1 MTDKITYKKP
11 RDVEIWLDV
20 ALKKERQKYAAT
32 PVTPDMIA
40 DHEVAQAWGYVV
52 AGYFLIEQGIKA
64 VLYVRGSN
72 PPKTHTLSTLFRE
85 LPAENQDVLRM
96 YYDDFLHA
104 FPGMN
109 SFPLE
114 TLDKFLENLD
124 GGQNGRGHFDWRYFP
139 TEARGGVSMPRVSI
153 DVMHEIV
160 YGCVLLVRSIINQPN
175 DAADDKVGN
184 YTYSWRLQSGRSRR
198 YNAWLTVR
206 MNSPEWKQEGD
217 RLEILWGP
225 DYRGR
230 YDYLVFKDGRR
241 RCFFAPLPKEGEIKM
256 RRIDKRKELES
267 FDPKEGLRRIGIY
280 TKPVWV

>member
-1 MTDKITYKKP
+1 MTNGIAYKEP
-11 RDVEIWLDV
+11 RDVWLWLDV

-32 PVTPDMIA
+32 PVTLDMMP

-52 AGYFLIEQGIKA
+52 TGYFLIEQGLKA

-72 PPKTHTLSTLFRE
+72 PPKTHTLSTLFGK

-109 SFPLE
+109 SFPFA
-114 TLDKFLENLD
+114 TFDKFLENLD

-139 TEARGGVSMPRVSI
+139 TEARGACRLPRVSI

-160 YGCVLLVRSIINQPN
+160 YGCVQLVSSIINQSN
-175 DAADDKVGN
+175 GAADDKVGK
-184 YTYSWRLQSGRSRR
+184 YTYSWRLRSGRSGR

-206 MNSPEWKQEGD
+206 MNLPGWDQEGD

-225 DYRGR
+225 DYRDWN
-230 YDYLVFKDGRR
+230 DYLVFNDGRR
-241 RCFFAPLPKEGEIKM
+241 RSFFAPLPKEGKIKM
-256 RRIDKRKELES
+256 RTIDKRKELES
-267 FDPKEGLRRIGIY
+267 FDPKEGFRRIGIY
-280 TKPVWV
+280 R

>member
-1 MTDKITYKKP
+1 MTNGITYKEP
-11 RDVEIWLDV
+11 RDVWLWLDV

-32 PVTPDMIA
+32 PVTPDMIP

-52 AGYFLIEQGIKA
+52 TGYFLIEQGLKA

-72 PPKTHTLSTLFRE
+72 PPQTHTLSTLFGK

-109 SFPLE
+109 SFPFA
-114 TLDKFLENLD
+114 TFDKFLENLD
-124 GGQNGRGHFDWRYFP
+124 GGQNGRGHFDWRYCP
-139 TEARGGVSMPRVSI
+139 TEARGGASMPRVSI

-160 YGCVLLVRSIINQPN
+160 YGCVQLVRSIIIEPN
-175 DAADDKVGN
+175 GAADDKLYK

-198 YNAWLTVR
+198 YSDWLTVR
-206 MNSPEWKQEGD
+206 MNLPGWEQEGD
-217 RLEILWGP
+217 RIEILWGP
-225 DYRGR
+225 DYRDR
-230 YDYLVFKDGRR
+230 YDYFVFNDGRR
-241 RCFFAPLPKEGEIKM
+241 RTFFAPLPKRGEIKM
-256 RRIDKRKELES
+256 RTIDKRKELES

-280 TKPVWV
+280 R